1 MKFCLR
7 LVSLTISIVCFLQL
21 SVANSYGSNLNTP
34 PSNLDSYKAKIN
46 DSLVAYECGSSQSIG
61 FAGNWQITEAEKNSG
76 INSKIFTS
84 ASSLRACGKFDSVFN
99 IQYKGST
106 FTGKVRH
113 STLTLPDFGVI
124 SSSVIVPALS
134 LWGPTPPNVN
144 SWVGIVRYA
153 PGFGFV
159 WAESKVV
166 AYNPDTVT
174 FAINPTIP
182 LVEKNALVFNN
193 KGEFLGIVSKLGIKA
208 VEGLVLVH
216 GAPLQCPLNKMTS
229 SPGITTCD
237 EGEYAQNIWGTP
249 TSNSKDRLCV
259 QATTGVGYSKVYN
272 FEDQCS
278 ESKSWNFE
286 YCSSHPRA
294 DLQIFKNKA
303 WRNVQS
309 LTGKKN
315 GCPEKTSPYL
325 YMFSKQTTDKYRI
338 KEYGNRNFQVSY
350 ISLKISG
357 NGTN

>member
-1 MKFCLR
+1 
-7 LVSLTISIVCFLQL
+7 
-21 SVANSYGSNLNTP
+21 
-34 PSNLDSYKAKIN
+34 
-46 DSLVAYECGSSQSIG
+46 
-61 FAGNWQITEAEKNSG
+61 
-76 INSKIFTS
+76 
-84 ASSLRACGKFDSVFN
+84 
-99 IQYKGST
+99 
-106 FTGKVRH
+106 
-113 STLTLPDFGVI
+113 LPDFGVF
-124 SSSVIVPALS
+124 SSSVIIPELS

-174 FAINPTIP
+174 FAINPTVP

-237 EGEYAQNIWGTP
+237 EGVYAQNIWDSP
-249 TSNSKDRLCV
+249 RSISNERLCI
-259 QATTGVGYSKVYN
+259 QATTGVGYTKVYK
-272 FEDQCS
+272 FEEQCN
-278 ESKSWNFE
+278 ESKSWNFVF
-286 YCSSHPRA
+286 CSSHPKA

-303 WRNVQS
+303 WRNLQS
-309 LTGKKN
+309 LNGKKN
-315 GCPEKTSPYL
+315 ECVEKNSPYK
-325 YMFSKQTTDKYRI
+325 YMFSKQTADKYRI

-357 NGTN
+357 GSKS